1 MLIENQNKEH
11 IEFLREHLKLLTRLK
26 ETGYKC
32 DREIN
37 DALSK
42 LHGIVFKQ
50 DPSLTLTFGGNSFV
64 SNGGN
69 QTNLR
74 FGLVDSDLYKRFREA
89 HPKLTSVDSKIDRG
103 KGKTTILF
111 SYCYDEGALIV
122 VGTSHIAKL
131 YREIYQRI
139 LEKNGYPLFL
149 GAAEYILTVE
159 QLNGRRGK
167 VFIDESVSE
176 KQLNI
181 IKENK
186 NVEILGGF
194 FTST

>member
-1 MLIENQNKEH
+1 MIENRSKEH
-11 IEFLREHLKLLTRLK
+11 IEFLRDHLEVLTRLK

-37 DALSK
+37 DVLSK

-50 DPSLTLTFGGNSFV
+50 KPSITFGENTFFS
-64 SNGGN
+64 GGEN
-69 QTNLR
+69 QTKLR
-74 FGLVDSDLYKRFREA
+74 FGLVDSELYKRFKEA
-89 HPKLTSVDSKIDRG
+89 KPKLASVDSKVDRG
-103 KGKTTILF
+103 KGKTTTLL
-111 SYCYDEGALIV
+111 SCCYDEGALIV

-139 LEKNGYPLFL
+139 LERNGYSLFL
-149 GAAEYILTVE
+149 GAAEYILTVD

-176 KQLNI
+176 KQLQI
-181 IKENK
+181 IKENQSI
-186 NVEILGGF
+186 EILGGF
-194 FTST
+194 YTA